1 MTSDPVHDRLFAAEK
16 DSKDHLDSL
25 LQEKGDRLGIDPSTE
40 PVPVDPT
47 DAEIIDTTDEHH
59 EAQLQTRVH
68 DAFEWAVS
76 PTEEIGDETGGAA

>member
-25 LQEKGDRLGIDPSTE
+25 LQEKGDKLGIDPSNE

-47 DAEIIDTTDEHH
+47 DAEIIDTTDEHLH
-59 EAQLQTRVH
+59 AQLQTQVH
-68 DAFEWAVS
+68 DAIEWGVS
-76 PTEEIGDETGGAA
+76 PTDDAQS

>member
-25 LQEKGDRLGIDPSTE
+25 LKEKGDKLGIDAATE
-40 PVPVDPT
+40 PVPVDPE

-59 EAQLQTRVH
+59 DAQLQTQVH
-68 DAFEWAVS
+68 DAIEWGVS
-76 PTEEIGDETGGAA
+76 PVDEVVEDSV

>member
-25 LQEKGDRLGIDPSTE
+25 LKEKGDSLGIDSTTD
-40 PVPVDPT
+40 PVPVDPG

-59 EAQLQTRVH
+59 EAHLKTQVH
-68 DAFEWAVS
+68 DAIEWGVT
-76 PTEEIGDETGGAA
+76 PTNDGQS